1 MIPLLFDS
9 FDTVGTNGAQDYIGQ
24 ISHCTKCL
32 TKEDRNGEY
41 TVDLETTVNDP
52 VATALLSQRIIKVKP
67 NPHDMDQ
74 CFEIQGTTR
83 KPGGIIAVTAKHV
96 RNFLYQLESEG
107 DISYVDHITTLSLT
121 PQGVWNQLFRDPS
134 PYVRDSTP
142 FTFYSDINSTANFYL
157 GFNEPK
163 SIGAIFGGEE
173 GSLIDMYD
181 GELKF
186 SNYNVRFLSQRGK
199 DTGYQLRYG
208 KNISAAEQSE
218 NCLQVYSHIRPYGQI
233 ATVSGRNI
241 FLYANQY
248 EIPNNESKTKKVF
261 VLDCSEAVRDM
272 QVGPQSVGYDAARA
286 AMTAYAAQYAR
297 ANRIGKVSVS
307 IKVDT
312 QAQLQFMQR
321 LGLCDIVTVILDNY
335 GVTTKA
341 KIVSATYNTL
351 LERWE
356 SLTVGTQPISLASL
370 ILNKRKYN
378 L

>member
-9 FDTVGTNGAQDYIGQ
+9 FDTVGADGARDYIGQ
-24 ISHCTKCL
+24 LTHCTKCL

-41 TVDLETTVNDP
+41 TIELETTVNDP
-52 VATALLSQRIIKVKP
+52 VASALLSQRIIKAKP
-67 NPHDMDQ
+67 NPSDSDQ
-74 CFEIQGTTR
+74 CFEIQSTTR

-96 RNFLYQLESEG
+96 RNFLYQLASEG
-107 DISYVDHITTLSLT
+107 DDNYADHIVSYSLT
-121 PQGVWNQLFRDPS
+121 PSGVWNKLFED
-134 PYVRDSTP
+134 YITDSTP
-142 FTFYSDINSTANFYL
+142 FSFYSDINTIADFYL

-163 SIGAIFGGEE
+163 TLGAIFGGEE

-186 SNYNVRFLSQRGK
+186 SNYTVRFLSQRGK
-199 DTGYQLRYG
+199 DIGYQLRYG
-208 KNISAAEQSE
+208 KNISSAEQSE
-218 NCLQVYSHIRPYGQI
+218 NCIQTYSHILPYGR
-233 ATVSGRNI
+233 VVNSSGRSFN
-241 FLYANQY
+241 LYGSQY
-248 EIPNNESKTKKVF
+248 EIPNNECKYKKILP
-261 VLDCSEAVRDM
+261 LDCSDAVKTIQIGTHGEGRSEAL
-272 QVGPQSVGYDAARA
+272 AL
-286 AMTAYAAQYAR
+286 MTAYAARYAR

-312 QAQLQFMQR
+312 QAQLQSMQEI
-321 LGLCDIVTVILDNY
+321 GLCDIVTVILDNY
-335 GVTTKA
+335 GVSTQA

>member
-9 FDTVGTNGAQDYIGQ
+9 FDTVGTNGAQGYIGQ
-24 ISHCTKCL
+24 LTHCTKCL

-41 TVDLETTVNDP
+41 TIELETTVNDP
-52 VATALLSQRIIKVKP
+52 VSSALLSQRIIKAKP
-67 NPHDMDQ
+67 NPSDSDQ
-74 CFEIQGTTR
+74 CFEIQSTTR

-96 RNFLYQLESEG
+96 RNFLYQLESAG
-107 DISYVDHITTLSLT
+107 DISYVDSINSFSLT
-121 PQGVWNQLFRDPS
+121 PKMVWNKLFDDSYVTDP
-134 PYVRDSTP
+134 TP
-142 FTFYSDINSTANFYL
+142 FTFISDINTTADFYL

-163 SIGAIFGGEE
+163 SLGAIFGGEE
-173 GSLIDMYD
+173 GSLVDMYG
-181 GELKF
+181 GEYHF
-186 SNYNVRFLSQRGK
+186 NNYNIRLLKQRGK

-208 KNISAAEQSE
+208 KNISAAEQTE
-218 NCLQVYSHIRPYGQI
+218 NCLNAYSHIRPYGQV

-241 FLYANQY
+241 YLYANQY
-248 EIPNNESKTKKVF
+248 EIPNSECKTKKVF
-261 VLDCSEAVRDM
+261 QLDCSEAIRTM
-272 QVGPQSVGYDAARA
+272 QVNSGTGQGYDAARA
-286 AMTAYAAQYAR
+286 AMTAYAAQYAK
-297 ANRIGKVSVS
+297 ANSIGKVAVS

-312 QAQLQFMQR
+312 PAQLQSMQQ

-356 SLTVGTQPISLASL
+356 SLIVGTQPISLVSL